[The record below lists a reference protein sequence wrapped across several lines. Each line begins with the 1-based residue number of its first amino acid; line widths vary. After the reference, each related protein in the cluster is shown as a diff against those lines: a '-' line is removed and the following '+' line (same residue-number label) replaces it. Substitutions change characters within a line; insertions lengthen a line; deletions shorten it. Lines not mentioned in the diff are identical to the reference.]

1 MPPSWSS
8 LELHR
13 ERSGVADTQS
23 ALAGKGIR
31 NPVPEAAP
39 GEGRP
44 SAAQPDAAAGRL
56 HSAGGLDVGQGCSL
70 APLFLLSRAEASLL
84 PSLLL
89 FSPFLLFSSFF
100 PLCPARVSFAGS
112 AAPWHM
118 QSFAHLSGQALS
130 TCRGIEGK
138 VDTIC
143 NSSRASFRDASGV
156 YGSCQPV
163 SQPQGSW
170 ILESGSEGLGILL
183 FLLLSYGGI
192 WGFN

>member
-13 ERSGVADTQS
+13 ERSGVVDTQS

-39 GEGRP
+39 G
-44 SAAQPDAAAGRL
+44 
-56 HSAGGLDVGQGCSL
+56 GGGPQ
-70 APLFLLSRAEASLL
+70 LLSLMLPQGACVVLAARCGTGLQLGPLVLAVQGRGQSSSLPPALL
-84 PSLLL
+84 P
-89 FSPFLLFSSFF
+89 FSAFLIFF

-112 AAPWHM
+112 AAPWYM

-143 NSSRASFRDASGV
+143 NSFCASFRDASGV

-170 ILESGSEGLGILL
+170 ILESGSERLNLVVEKAQ
-183 FLLLSYGGI
+183 
-192 WGFN
+192 